1 MLRTTIVTNG
11 FSIGCLVT
19 DTKTL
24 KPKAASPTQLSLID
38 QAKAFTRRKRPQSD
52 ILPQDWKLK
61 VKKIIGVDF
70 GETFS
75 GGFSM
80 KNVADYSVDSKG
92 ELSYD
97 SKAFIHNLAIKS
109 TALNEPT
116 RSFQNW
122 LEHGKKLENS
132 GVFETETIFEKE
144 LQLEKKSEESY
155 LDYVKRWKVLYSEL
169 SQFYNSKKASPIVKR
184 LYSY

>member
-97 SKAFIHNLAIKS
+97 
-109 TALNEPT
+109 
-116 RSFQNW
+116 
-122 LEHGKKLENS
+122 
-132 GVFETETIFEKE
+132 
-144 LQLEKKSEESY
+144 
-155 LDYVKRWKVLYSEL
+155 
-169 SQFYNSKKASPIVKR
+169 
-184 LYSY
+184 